1 MDKRQTFAD
10 STELL
15 SILSGFYE
23 DKQNVALL
31 VDIDGLT
38 RMEGRITAIN
48 QNGDL
53 NKTIIIVDDKD
64 GTLLNEIV
72 AVNGIFSSD
81 YSEC

>member
-38 RMEGRITAIN
+38 RMEGKISAISE
-48 QNGDL
+48 NGDL
-53 NKTIIIVDDKD
+53 HKIIITVDDND
-64 GTLLNEIV
+64 GTLLNEII
-72 AVNGIFSSD
+72 AVNGIFRSD
-81 YSEC
+81 